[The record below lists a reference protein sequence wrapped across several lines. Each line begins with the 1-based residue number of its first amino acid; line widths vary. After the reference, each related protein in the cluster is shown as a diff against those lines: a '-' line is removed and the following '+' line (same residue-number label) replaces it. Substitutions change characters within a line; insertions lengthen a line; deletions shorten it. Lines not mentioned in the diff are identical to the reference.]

1 MNAEH
6 RAAIIETLAER
17 GIDFPTLTEATK
29 QPDADP
35 FDLLVHVA
43 WNAPLRTRR
52 ERAERVRKERKDFW
66 DRYTPEARAVLKD
79 LLDKYTDHGV
89 TQLDDL
95 QILEVPPLSGRG
107 TPVEIAS
114 LFGGPAQLRRAVTE
128 LQSILYG

>member
-1 MNAEH
+1 MDAEH
-6 RAAIIETLAER
+6 RTAVLQALEER
-17 GIDFPTLTEATK
+17 GVDFATLVDATK
-29 QPDADP
+29 QADADP

-52 ERAERVRKERKDFW
+52 ERADRVRKEKKDFW
-66 DRYTPEARAVLKD
+66 DQYTPQARAVLND

-107 TPVEIAS
+107 TPPEIAS
-114 LFGGPAQLRRAVTE
+114 LFGGPAQLRQAVTD
-128 LQSILYG
+128 LQALLYS